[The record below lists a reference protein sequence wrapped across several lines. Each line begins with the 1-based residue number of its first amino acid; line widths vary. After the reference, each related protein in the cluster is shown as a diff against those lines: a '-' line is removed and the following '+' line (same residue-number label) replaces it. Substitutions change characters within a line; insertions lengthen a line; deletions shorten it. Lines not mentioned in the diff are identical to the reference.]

1 MSHQPSEIQEKL
13 TSFIKENTFKET
25 NNLSDSS
32 MLFKDGYFD
41 SMGFALL
48 IDFLSE
54 SFNVEIEDEDLV
66 EENFESI
73 KAITQY
79 IQNKSQN

>member
-1 MSHQPSEIQEKL
+1 MNHQASEIKNTL

-25 NNLSDSS
+25 ENLSDTS

-48 IDFLSE
+48 VDFLSE
-54 SFNVEIEDEDLV
+54 SFGLDINDEDLI

-73 KAITQY
+73 NAIANY
-79 IQNKSQN
+79 IQSKN